1 MSKET
6 TYTCDRCKKS
16 SIHPSDLHLEQ
27 VQIVSYWAKPS
38 YSPLHRADWCLGCR
52 NEVGIIALPQKE
64 GEAPITP
71 ATLEELVREI
81 IREEIDNAK

>member
-16 SIHPSDLHLEQ
+16 STVYIDLNLET
-27 VQIVSYWAKPS
+27 VSIVFRRWTS
-38 YSPLHRADWCLGCR
+38 YSPLHTAEWCLACR

-64 GEAPITP
+64 GDPVVIP

-81 IREEIDNAK
+81 IKEEIDNAK